1 MKRVNKEKHLGKIEG
16 VLTQFG
22 SLVLANF
29 RSMTAGDFAALR
41 KELKAG
47 GCGITVVK
55 NSIARIALKR
65 VGKID
70 GLEDKFRE
78 AVFIAYSE
86 DIVALSKIV
95 NKFVKAAA
103 GKVTFVCAYD
113 GGQVLSADRVIFF
126 ASLPSLQELQVRI
139 MGLVGYGVPMRL
151 ANCLRA
157 IGGGVAS

>member
-16 VLTQFG
+16 VFTQFG

-29 RSMTAGDFAALR
+29 RSMTAGDFATLR
-41 KELKAG
+41 KELKVG

-55 NSIARIALKR
+55 NSIARIALTR
-65 VGKID
+65 VGRAD

-113 GGQVLSADRVIFF
+113 GGQVLPADRVVFF
-126 ASLPSLQELQVRI
+126 ASLPSLQELQARI
-139 MGLVGYGVPMRL
+139 MGLIGYGVPVRL

-157 IGGGVAS
+157 VGGGMAS